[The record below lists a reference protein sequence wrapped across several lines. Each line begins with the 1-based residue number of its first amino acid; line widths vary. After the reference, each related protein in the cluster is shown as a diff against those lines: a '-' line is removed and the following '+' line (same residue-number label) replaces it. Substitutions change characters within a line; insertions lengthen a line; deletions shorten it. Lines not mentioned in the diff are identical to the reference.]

1 MTTSWQD
8 DLRLIEA
15 GFPCHQVG
23 AETQRERGASS
34 ALPPLYF
41 LHVWWARRPLTPS
54 RAAVLAS
61 LLPADTDPDWF
72 LRQLGIEKRVV
83 EINGVQWTLTGKLL
97 DKMETTDDG
106 AEVLVID
113 QTVLNWLGKEN
124 ERRGKNREMISQ
136 LKVDNDLAHHPV
148 LKNWESHSK
157 AIPKSWP
164 ELDEHLPTRLIT
176 ADPALINARIEFAKL
191 DSVKK
196 NLGRTIKWDP
206 EDLYG
211 YSRAFLK
218 APKPAKTPQV
228 VLDPTAGGGSI
239 PFEAIRLGHNVI
251 ANELNP
257 VASVI
262 LHATLDYPAKYGP
275 ELANDIK
282 HWGNMLHDHVAAA
295 MQDMTPFSPLPSAEK
310 KHLTNHCA
318 QCPELISEFDVPEF
332 DQTGL
337 LFCRQ
342 VTCPNCGG
350 EAPLLN
356 TCWLSKEEGK
366 KWGAAIVCDGRKQN
380 GTVRFETFRV
390 ENGKGPK
397 GEEPDQSTVKG
408 GVGQCVHCRQAIDA
422 DEIKAQARGESRH
435 GKWQDRLYCVVGVR
449 FQPKLDKDGHP
460 LRYKSGEKKGDIKTE
475 KIRFFRPPNQMDLDA
490 LKKAEKQLADNLD
503 RWEAAGLIPTE
514 KIPLAHKTKEPLRV
528 GMNRWC
534 DMFTPRQLLGH
545 VFLIEALLRL
555 KPQILAEL
563 GPEKGKALITY
574 LQFAIDKGV
583 DYNSRQTRW
592 EYTRG
597 IVKGNFGRHDF
608 SLKWTF
614 GEMIFSGP
622 HSGFAWC
629 LSQIY
634 DAFRGM
640 ADLVANKT
648 SATSKVHITTNTAA
662 HMPDVADS
670 SVDVI
675 CMDPPYYNNVQYAE
689 LSDYF
694 YVWQKRTL
702 SDLYPDSF
710 RRRLTDKQNEAVA
723 NPDRDGGSK
732 AAHGTYE
739 NMMTDIFKECRR
751 VVKPLGMMTL
761 MFTHKSQD
769 AWEALTRSLITSGW
783 TITAT
788 VPVEAE
794 STHSMHLMEKA
805 GAVSSVFI
813 ACRKRTTQSTEPAL
827 WSGFGGAGV
836 QQRIQSAVAEGL
848 KEFAPLQL
856 NPVDEM
862 VAAYGRALR
871 VLSEQ
876 WPVIDGDAEVGPIRA
891 MNEASRV
898 VSEHQIQRITGGRL
912 SVADLL
918 PEAAMA
924 VTLFGI
930 YRLSEFPYDEA
941 LNISKS
947 LNMALEGKT
956 GGYEAAGRF
965 IGYATGAGSGR
976 ARRTP
981 AEEAGFHAP
990 LVRKGAKLRLARP
1003 EERHSSRLSH
1013 PQTEWDVLTGVI
1025 MAFREGDMPVARAYL
1040 DRHAPTKHSLIQ
1052 ALLEVWA
1059 AEIPDPAIK
1068 KEAKAIVFGL
1078 Q

>member
-1 MTTSWQD
+1 MTASWQD

-83 EINGVQWTLTGKLL
+83 AINGVEWTLTGKLL
-97 DKMETTDDG
+97 DKVTTTDDG
-106 AEVLVID
+106 AEVLMVD
-113 QTVLNWLGKEN
+113 QTVLNWLDKEN
-124 ERRGKNREMISQ
+124 ERRKKNREIISQ
-136 LKVDNDLAHHPV
+136 LKIDNDLANHPIF
-148 LKNWESHSK
+148 KDWENCSQ
-157 AIPKSWP
+157 AIPTPWP
-164 ELDEHLPTRLIT
+164 ELDEHFPTRLIT
-176 ADPALINARIEFAKL
+176 ADPALINARIAFAKL
-191 DSVKK
+191 DAVKK
-196 NLGRTIKWDP
+196 ILGRSIKWDP

-218 APKPAKTPQV
+218 SPEPAPTPKV

-239 PFEAIRLGHNVI
+239 PFEAIRLGHTVI

-257 VASVI
+257 VAAVI
-262 LHATLDYPAKYGP
+262 LQGTLNYPAKYGQ

-282 HWGNMLHDHVAAA
+282 HWGNLLHDHVSET
-295 MQDMTPFSPLPSAEK
+295 MQDLTPFSPLPPAEK
-310 KHLTNHCA
+310 KYLADHCIK
-318 QCPELISEFDVPEF
+318 CPELISEFDVPEY

-356 TCWLSKEEGK
+356 TCWLSKEDGK
-366 KWGAAIVCDGRKQN
+366 QWGVSVITDGRKQN
-380 GTVRFETFRV
+380 GTVRFETFQA
-390 ENGKGPK
+390 EKGKGPK
-397 GEEPDQSTVKG
+397 GEDPSLATVG
-408 GVGQCVHCRQAIDA
+408 RGIGRCVHCRQAIDA
-422 DEIKAQARGESRH
+422 DEIKAQARGESLH
-435 GKWQDRLYCVVGVR
+435 GQWQDRLYCVVGVR
-449 FQPKLDKDGHP
+449 FQPRLDKNGLP
-460 LRYKSGEKKGDIKTE
+460 LRYKSGDKKGQIKTE
-475 KIRFFRPPNQMDLDA
+475 KIRFFRPPNQADLAA
-490 LKKAEKQLADNLD
+490 LEAAEKRLADNWD

-514 KIPLAHKTKEPLRV
+514 KFPQGNDMRPV
-528 GMNRWC
+528 NYGMPRWC

-545 VFLIEALLRL
+545 VFLIEELIRL
-555 KPQILAEL
+555 KPQILDEL
-563 GPEKGKALITY
+563 GPEKGKAVITY
-574 LQFAIDKGV
+574 LQFAIDKGL
-583 DYNSRQTRW
+583 DYNTSLSTWENTRN
-592 EYTRG
+592 
-597 IVKGNFGRHDF
+597 IVKHLFARHDF

-634 DAFRGM
+634 DAYQGM
-640 ADLVANKT
+640 AELMASKT
-648 SATSKVHITTNTAA
+648 SATPKVHITTNTAA
-662 HMPDVADS
+662 HMPDLENT
-670 SVDVI
+670 SVDLV

-702 SDLYPDSF
+702 ADLYPYCF
-710 RRRLTDKQNEAVA
+710 KRRLTDKQNEAVA

-732 AAHGTYE
+732 AAHQTYE

-751 VVKPLGMMTL
+751 VVKPLGIMTL
-761 MFTHKSQD
+761 MFTHKSQE
-769 AWEALTRSLITSGW
+769 AWEALTYSLITSGW

-794 STHSMHLMEKA
+794 STHSMHLMDKA

-813 ACRKRTTQSTEPAL
+813 ACRKRTEQSEEPAL
-827 WSGFGGAGV
+827 WTGFGGSGV
-836 QQRIQSAVAEGL
+836 QQRIQTAVAEGL
-848 KEFAPLQL
+848 QEFAALQL

-876 WPVIDGDAEVGPIRA
+876 WPVIDGDEEVGPIRA

-912 SVADLL
+912 TMADLS

-930 YRLSEFPYDEA
+930 YRLAEFPYDEA

-947 LNMALEGKT
+947 LNLALENKG
-956 GGYEAAGRF
+956 GGYETGRF
-965 IGYATGAGSGR
+965 IAYAAESGKG
-976 ARRTP
+976 RTQQAP
-981 AEEAGFHAP
+981 AEESGFSAP
-990 LVRKGAKLRLARP
+990 LVRKGSRLRLARP
-1003 EERHSSRLSH
+1003 EERHPSRRQH
-1013 PQTEWDVLTGVI
+1013 PQTEWDVLGGII
-1025 MAFREGDMPVARAYL
+1025 MAFRQGDIPVARAYL
-1040 DRHAPTKHSLIQ
+1040 DQQAAGKQSRIL

-1059 AEIPDPAIK
+1059 AEIPEESLQ
-1068 KEAKAIVFGL
+1068 KEARAILFGL